1 MSKLSNP
8 NPLPSD
14 LKGRHRR
21 ELYDYILP
29 LCGNYLPL
37 EAYIAWKVGAKL
49 VLFLKFGNISSE
61 YFPYPARPSHY
72 KQNKNIRII

>member
-29 LCGNYLPL
+29 LCGNYLPS
-37 EAYIAWKVGAKL
+37 EAYIAWKVGYKGSA
-49 VLFLKFGNISSE
+49 FSE
-61 YFPYPARPSHY
+61 NRKHSV
-72 KQNKNIRII
+72 